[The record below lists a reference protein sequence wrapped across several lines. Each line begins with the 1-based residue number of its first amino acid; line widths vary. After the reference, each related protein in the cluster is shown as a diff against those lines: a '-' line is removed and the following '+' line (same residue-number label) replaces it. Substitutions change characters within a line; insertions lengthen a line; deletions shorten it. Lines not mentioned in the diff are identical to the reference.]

1 MTVTL
6 KQVKEALGHS
16 VDQVSKLK
24 NGNVMVRKG
33 YFYRNGMDDVKFNN
47 IVANA
52 LQKNGIPVNVIDFG
66 DHWAAFNGGATVAR
80 SSHFYVELA
89 VA

>member
-1 MTVTL
+1 MAVTV
-6 KQVKEALGHS
+6 KQVKEALSYS

-24 NGNVMVRKG
+24 NGNIVVRKG
-33 YFYRNGMDDVKFNN
+33 YFYRNGMDELKFSN
-47 IVANA
+47 IVLTKLRTAGLSIN
-52 LQKNGIPVNVIDFG
+52 IVNFG

-89 VA
+89 

>member
-1 MTVTL
+1 MAVTV
-6 KQVKEALGHS
+6 KQVKEALSHS

-24 NGNVMVRKG
+24 NGHVMVRKG

-47 IVANA
+47 NVVAA
-52 LQKNGIPVNVIDFG
+52 LEKAGVAVFVVDFG
-66 DHWAAFNGGATVAR
+66 DHWAAFSGGASLAR

-89 VA
+89 